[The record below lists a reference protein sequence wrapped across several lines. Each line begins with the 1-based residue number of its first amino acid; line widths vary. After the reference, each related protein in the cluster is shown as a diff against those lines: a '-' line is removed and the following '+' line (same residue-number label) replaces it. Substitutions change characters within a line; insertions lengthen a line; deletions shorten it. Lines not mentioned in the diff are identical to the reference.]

1 MSESIGFNITPDS
14 GTSLRKVLKYELD
27 SHLDT
32 LDAISAAASKVRRVH
47 VHVHTCTLYIH
58 CHLLY
63 VKCIHYNGDRMVH
76 VLFITFCDSFVFFVG
91 IQFRTSN
98 G

>member
-47 VHVHTCTLYIH
+47 VHSTHVHYIYIVIY
-58 CHLLY
+58 CMLSVYIIMVIGWYMYFLLHF
-63 VKCIHYNGDRMVH
+63 VI
-76 VLFITFCDSFVFFVG
+76 LLSFL
-91 IQFRTSN
+91 
-98 G
+98 